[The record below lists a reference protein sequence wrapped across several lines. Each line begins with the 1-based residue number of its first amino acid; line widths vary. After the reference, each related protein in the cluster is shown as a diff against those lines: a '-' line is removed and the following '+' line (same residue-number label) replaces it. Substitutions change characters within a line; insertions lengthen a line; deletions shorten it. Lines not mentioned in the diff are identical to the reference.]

1 MARLPAL
8 IDLIVSFGDVE
19 RKTVDGQARALR
31 DAGMITPSKRGVGA
45 AHITF
50 DDAAILLLASMCT
63 NSITFSPGISQQYAK
78 LSNAFSNNMEGDL
91 FLLPNIKREI
101 LMYYPLYYASTALD
115 ALKIMIKQADKCWNF
130 CDYDTIQGREIAFDF
145 NNRQVSVTLNTT
157 HRAISVEI
165 KDLYTTELN
174 QTRDLSAQNMS
185 KIFANKTQFRMTWA
199 DFRNDKSQYDDRPRR
214 TSAVTVSGEALY
226 ELNQLVK
233 AA

>member
-63 NSITFSPGISQQYAK
+63 NSVTFSPEISQQYSK
-78 LSNAFSNNMEGDL
+78 LSNAFRNNLDDDL
-91 FLLPNIKREI
+91 FLLPNINREI
-101 LMYYPLYYASTALD
+101 LMYYPLYYADTALN
-115 ALKIMIKQADKCWNF
+115 ALKIMIEQADKCWNF
-130 CDYDTIQGREIAFDF
+130 CDYETTQGRDNAFDF
-145 NNRQVSVTLNTT
+145 DNRQVSVTLNTT

-165 KDLYTTELN
+165 KDLYTTDLN
-174 QTRDLSAQNMS
+174 QIIYPSAQNMS
-185 KIFANKTQFRMTWA
+185 NIFANKTQFRMTWA
-199 DFRNDKSQYDDRPRR
+199 DFGNDMSQYDDIPRR

-233 AA
+233 SS